1 MTNRGYKA
9 LRIIK
14 SGGAN
19 LKSGGEKLYS
29 LAKDPAVQA
38 KVRNMVADGQKLYR
52 AANSPEAKQAYRQ
65 AAEFIRKTRKS

>member
-1 MTNRGYKA
+1 MTNRGDKA
-9 LRIIK
+9 LRMIK
-14 SGGAN
+14 NGGAN
-19 LKSGGEKLYS
+19 LRSGGEILYS

-52 AANSPEAKQAYRQ
+52 AASSPEARQAYRQ